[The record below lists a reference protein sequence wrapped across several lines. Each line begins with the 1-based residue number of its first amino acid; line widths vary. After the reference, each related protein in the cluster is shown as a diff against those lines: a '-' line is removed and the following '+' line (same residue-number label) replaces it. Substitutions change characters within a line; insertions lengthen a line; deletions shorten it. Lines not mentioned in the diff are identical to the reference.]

1 MDTPLSNEDIEQA
14 LGGVD
19 GFRGVSSYDLLPN
32 LGHGQFI
39 IINTDNVLPIYDRVE
54 GGHHW
59 LSVCRENN
67 HVLVFDTFG
76 RSLEQ
81 IEINYTEPHF
91 KRYLIEAFPDCQ
103 ISTNTQ
109 VLQDTSTAVC
119 GRYAIL
125 VGRLFSHDKS
135 IERVLQRLR
144 EMFSD
149 NVLENDRM
157 IVGSGIGKW
166 TDRLAQELHKPRR
179 VHFPRRKV
187 NVKGIDQIWSA
198 DLVNMNAFSNDNL
211 GVKYLLTIID
221 VFSKYAWIMPLKTKT
236 GKAITEAFAFIVSG
250 SGRKPT
256 KLWVDEGTEF
266 YNRTFKK
273 YLEENG
279 IEMYSTHNEGKAVVV
294 ERFNKT
300 MKTWMWKYFS
310 ANNTTKYLDILP
322 ALLTRYN
329 HSNHRSIG
337 MTPHDASQKENEKQV
352 RVKLQGKSTKW
363 KRPKFTIG
371 DQVRIVKI
379 KRHFEKGYTPNWTE
393 EVFVIDQILPTHPV
407 TYKIRDLADEPIV
420 GSFYEQQLQKTTQT
434 TFHIEK
440 VLRKSKGQA
449 LVKWKGYPDKFNS
462 WVPLEDLERL

>member
-59 LSVCRENN
+59 LSVCREND

-109 VLQDTSTAVC
+109 VLQDTCTAVC

-166 TDRLAQELHKPRR
+166 TDRLAQELRKPRR
-179 VHFPRRKV
+179 AHFLRRKV
-187 NVKGIDQIWSA
+187 NAKGIDQIWSA

-221 VFSKYAWIMPLKTKT
+221 VF
-236 GKAITEAFAFIVSG
+236 
-250 SGRKPT
+250 R
-256 KLWVDEGTEF
+256 
-266 YNRTFKK
+266 
-273 YLEENG
+273 
-279 IEMYSTHNEGKAVVV
+279 
-294 ERFNKT
+294 
-300 MKTWMWKYFS
+300 
-310 ANNTTKYLDILP
+310 
-322 ALLTRYN
+322 
-329 HSNHRSIG
+329 
-337 MTPHDASQKENEKQV
+337 
-352 RVKLQGKSTKW
+352 
-363 KRPKFTIG
+363 
-371 DQVRIVKI
+371 
-379 KRHFEKGYTPNWTE
+379 
-393 EVFVIDQILPTHPV
+393 
-407 TYKIRDLADEPIV
+407 
-420 GSFYEQQLQKTTQT
+420 
-434 TFHIEK
+434 
-440 VLRKSKGQA
+440 
-449 LVKWKGYPDKFNS
+449 
-462 WVPLEDLERL
+462 